1 MMKEN
6 KIIFVVSLVFV
17 VLGICIY
24 LFLSNRE
31 YKYVC
36 FNMDINEDTL
46 VIEEYLEECI
56 STEKL
61 DEDVITDKDDLLTD
75 DVFISYRLLKDYK
88 KGEKLYKN
96 DFALY
101 EAPRA
106 ASSDIEL
113 LTELEVMNHGNS
125 SEDFTKYKAYIKDK
139 KLFAVN
145 LNTNE
150 EKMIFD
156 KEEVLGIAVRPFCC
170 AGEGYLL
177 ILTTNGN
184 AYISEKDCNYAFG
197 FDFPFIKLDGSD
209 IVSLKL
215 ISENDID
222 FVKNLYGIN
231 SKGEEIL
238 LQKFN

>member
-1 MMKEN
+1 MMKKN
-6 KIIFVVSLVFV
+6 KIILVFSLLFV

-36 FNMDINEDTL
+36 FNMDINKDTL

-56 STEKL
+56 SKERL
-61 DEDVITDKDDLLTD
+61 DKNVITDKNDLLTD
-75 DVFISYRLLKDYK
+75 DVFVSYRLLKDYK
-88 KGEKLYKN
+88 KGEKLYKD

-177 ILTTNGN
+177 ILTTSGN
-184 AYISEKDCNYAFG
+184 VYISEKDCNYAFG

-215 ISENDID
+215 IPENDID